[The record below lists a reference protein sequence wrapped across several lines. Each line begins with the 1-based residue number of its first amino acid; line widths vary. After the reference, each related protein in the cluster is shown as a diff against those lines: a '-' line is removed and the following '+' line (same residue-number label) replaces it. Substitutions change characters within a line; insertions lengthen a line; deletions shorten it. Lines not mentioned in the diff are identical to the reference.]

1 MKKQT
6 VIAIVL
12 FFLFSTIN
20 PSQKIIISKFN
31 IKKIQIENNFLLR
44 ENEIKEL
51 LVNIYD
57 ENLLFLNNS
66 KIEKLLMVNSFIE
79 SFDIK
84 KKYPNS
90 LKIRIFEKKPIVI
103 LINKKDKFY
112 LSDKIDLIKFKELQN
127 YKDLPYVFGNKE
139 EFKIIYNNLRKVNFP
154 FNIIKKYT
162 LYESKRWDL
171 ETINEKLIKLPQ
183 KNYMES
189 LKNYLS
195 LKDKKNFKKYQIF
208 DYRIKNQLI
217 LK

>member
-6 VIAIVL
+6 VIAIAL
-12 FFLFSTIN
+12 FFLFSTIY
-20 PSQKIIISKFN
+20 PSKKIIISKFN

-44 ENEIKEL
+44 ENEVKEL
-51 LVNIYD
+51 LVDIYD

-66 KIEKLLMVNSFIE
+66 KIEKSLMENSFIE
-79 SFDIK
+79 SFYIK

-90 LKIRIFEKKPIVI
+90 LKIKIFEKKPIVI
-103 LINKKDKFY
+103 LIYKKDKFY
-112 LSDKIDLIKFKELQN
+112 LSDKIDLIKFKELKS

-139 EFKIIYNNLRKVNFP
+139 EFEIIYNNLKKVNFP
-154 FNIIKKYT
+154 FNLIKKYT

-171 ETINEKLIKLPQ
+171 ETTNEKLIKLPQ

-195 LKDKKNFKKYQIF
+195 LKDKKNFKKYQVF